1 MAGAGASHWCY
12 ADGFKEGNNSGLS
25 HRNDLHV
32 GWRIFCEGKNINY
45 LSQQLMQIKIGRKK
59 YGLL

>member
-12 ADGFKEGNNSGLS
+12 TDGFKEGNYSGLS

-32 GWRIFCEGKNINY
+32 GWRIFCEGKHINT
-45 LSQQLMQIKIGRKK
+45 IDADKDW
-59 YGLL
+59 